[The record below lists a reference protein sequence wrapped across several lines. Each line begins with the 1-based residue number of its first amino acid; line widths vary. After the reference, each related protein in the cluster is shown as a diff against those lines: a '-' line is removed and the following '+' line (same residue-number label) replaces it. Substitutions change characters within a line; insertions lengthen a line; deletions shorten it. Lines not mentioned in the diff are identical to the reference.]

1 MSKADT
7 EGRCPSVSAAC
18 QEGSAY
24 EIFRS
29 NTGLQ

>member
-1 MSKADT
+1 MIEADT
-7 EGRCPSVSAAC
+7 EGLCPSVSAAC
-18 QEGSAY
+18 QERNAY